1 MQDVPITAA
10 GVSIAKDSGN
20 EVSAQGKRNLALL
33 PGKEPCGPAPLSGA
47 KTTLLLL
54 QGVMKW
60 WRDPAK
66 RQKAT
71 DHRRQRWKM
80 RTGWVK
86 PLNCCPHPTEVFS
99 LCCGLESPSP
109 LPSEGPGKGS
119 DLST

>member
-1 MQDVPITAA
+1 MQDVPIAAA
-10 GVSIAKDSGN
+10 GASIATDSGN

-33 PGKEPCGPAPLSGA
+33 PGKEPRSPALLSGA
-47 KTTLLLL
+47 KKNILLL

-86 PLNCCPHPTEVFS
+86 PLNCHPYPTEDFYLHCVLGS
-99 LCCGLESPSP
+99 SAPSPSE
-109 LPSEGPGKGS
+109 SQGS
-119 DLST
+119 ALI